1 METLVNLKQQLPIPI
16 KDERQN
22 SQSVP
27 LPGPKKSYF
36 SPRAIATSAFEG
48 TMDHGGFLRWGTP
61 KSSKSLD

>member
-36 SPRAIATSAFEG
+36 SPRAMQRA
-48 TMDHGGFLRWGTP
+48 P
-61 KSSKSLD
+61 SKAPWIMGVS